1 MSRCIGVAA
10 LLCVALG
17 CAHGDGVSLLDPVI
31 ADPAPIDRAHP
42 AFMTG
47 VAVESGG
54 SRLNGIVYVPQGA
67 GPHPVV
73 ILLHGYP
80 GEERNLDLAQAIRRA
95 GWSVLFVHYRGAG
108 GSEGNFSFANAID
121 DVAATVALVR
131 AEEFAEPLRS
141 DAARIAL
148 VGHSMGGFVAL
159 YAGSEL
165 AEVDCVASLAG
176 ANLGL
181 LGRAAAGDPDQAR
194 AAAEQLDRWSGPIR
208 GTSGEALVR
217 ELVDGAERFDTTRL
231 GGPLAGK
238 AVLLVGG
245 TRDEVTPM
253 DVHHRPLVAALRTA
267 NTTRLTDASLDT
279 DHAFSDRRIALSR
292 LVVSWLEEGCR

>member
-1 MSRCIGVAA
+1 VAPRIDVVA
-10 LLCVALG
+10 LLCLALG
-17 CAHGDGVSLLDPVI
+17 CAHGDDVPPLGPVV

-42 AFMTG
+42 AFMSG
-47 VAVESGG
+47 ISVESEG

-80 GEERNLDLAQAIRRA
+80 GEERNLDLAQAMRRA
-95 GWSVLFVHYRGAG
+95 GWSVLFVHYRGAW
-108 GSEGNFSFANAID
+108 GSEGAFSFANAIA
-121 DVAATVALVR
+121 DVGATVDLVQ
-131 AEEFAEPLRS
+131 AEEFTEPLRS

-148 VGHSMGGFVAL
+148 VGHSMGGFMAI

-165 AEVDCVASLAG
+165 PEVDCVASLAG

-181 LGRAAAGDPDQAR
+181 LGKSAAGSPDRATAAAK
-194 AAAEQLDRWSGPIR
+194 QLDRWSGPIR
-208 GTSGEALVR
+208 GASGEGLVR
-217 ELVDGAERFDTTRL
+217 ELVDGAEQFDTTNL
-231 GGPLAGK
+231 AEPLAGK

-253 DVHHRPLVAALRTA
+253 DVHHRPLVAALLAA
-267 NTTRLTDASLDT
+267 NARRLTDASLDA
-279 DHAFSDRRIALSR
+279 DHAFSDKRIALSR
-292 LVVSWLEEGCR
+292 LVVSWLQEECR

>member
-1 MSRCIGVAA
+1 
-10 LLCVALG
+10 
-17 CAHGDGVSLLDPVI
+17 
-31 ADPAPIDRAHP
+31 
-42 AFMTG
+42 MTG
-47 VAVESGG
+47 ISVESGG

-67 GPHPVV
+67 GPHPIV

-95 GWSVLFVHYRGAG
+95 GWSVLFVHYRGAW
-108 GSEGNFSFANAID
+108 GSEGDFSFANAIA
-121 DVAATVALVR
+121 DVAAIVGLVQ
-131 AEEFAEPLRS
+131 AEEFTGPHRS
-141 DAARIAL
+141 DPARIAL
-148 VGHSMGGFVAL
+148 VGHSMGGFMAL
-159 YAGSEL
+159 YAGSAL

-181 LGRAAAGDPDQAR
+181 LGRAVAADTEQAT

-231 GGPLAGK
+231 GEPLAGK

-253 DVHHRPLVAALRTA
+253 NVHHRPLVEALRAA
-267 NTTRLTDASLDT
+267 NTRRLTDASLDS

-292 LVVSWLEEGCR
+292 LVVSWLQEECR